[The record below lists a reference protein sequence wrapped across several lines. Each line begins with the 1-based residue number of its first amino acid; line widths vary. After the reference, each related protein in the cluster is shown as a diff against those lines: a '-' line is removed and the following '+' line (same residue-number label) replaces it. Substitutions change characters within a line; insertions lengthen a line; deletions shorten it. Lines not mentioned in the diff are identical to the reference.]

1 MMIDASKQTVPNYDM
16 IGGNGNAYGPVS
28 ADQIR
33 RWVSEKRANAGTH
46 IRLSGLVE
54 WGPISSFSEFDSSFP
69 ELHPTQ
75 ESELTEDVEAEIP
88 RPATPASL
96 PFTVG
101 GCLGGGRDLLN
112 RNFMPIAG
120 GCLAVWTVNMALNFI
135 PLLGGIAVLFLIG
148 PLYGALFRMVLDRKR
163 GRETTFFQAW
173 SGLQAQ
179 VPTLI
184 VAGALAA
191 ILTALG
197 YLLLVPGLYLTIAW
211 SFGFLFIIDQKT
223 DAWTGL
229 ENSRRTITASFQ
241 GVALLLIICFMP
253 LLIVS
258 LYGGIQLA
266 GEVMKIIGTGPITSE
281 TLKLLATKIGPMAL
295 IIEVVRLLVMP
306 LATCVIVEA
315 YERLIGS
322 PSRTIE

>member
-1 MMIDASKQTVPNYDM
+1 MIDASKQTVPNYEM
-16 IGGNGNAYGPVS
+16 IGGNGNSYGPVS

-33 RWVSEKRANAGTH
+33 RWISEKRANAGTH

-88 RPATPASL
+88 PPATPASL

-120 GCLAVWTVNMALNFI
+120 GCLAVWMVNMALNFI
-135 PLLGGIAVLFLIG
+135 PLLGGFAVLFLIG

-163 GRETTFFQAW
+163 GLETTFFQAW

-184 VAGALAA
+184 VAGALGA

-266 GEVMKIIGTGPITSE
+266 GELMKIINTGPITSE
-281 TLKLLATKIGPMAL
+281 TLKLLANKIGPMAL

>member
-1 MMIDASKQTVPNYDM
+1 MIDASKQTVPNYEM
-16 IGGNGNAYGPVS
+16 IGGNGNSYGPVS

-33 RWVSEKRANAGTH
+33 RWISEKRANAGTH

-88 RPATPASL
+88 PPATPASL

-120 GCLAVWTVNMALNFI
+120 GCLAVWMVNMALNFI
-135 PLLGGIAVLFLIG
+135 PLLGGFAVLFLIG

-163 GRETTFFQAW
+163 GLETTFFQAW

-184 VAGALAA
+184 VAGALGA

-229 ENSRRTITASFQ
+229 ENSRRTITGSFQ

-266 GEVMKIIGTGPITSE
+266 GELMKIINTGPITSE
-281 TLKLLATKIGPMAL
+281 TLKLLANKIGPMAL

>member
-1 MMIDASKQTVPNYDM
+1 MIDASKQTVPNYDM

-33 RWVSEKRANAGTH
+33 RWISEKRANAGTH

-54 WGPISSFSEFDSSFP
+54 WGPISSFSEFNSSFP

-88 RPATPASL
+88 PPATPASL

-101 GCLGGGRDLLN
+101 GWLGGGRDLLN

-120 GCLAVWTVNMALNFI
+120 GCLAVWMVNMALNFI
-135 PLLGGIAVLFLIG
+135 PLVGVIAVLFLIG

-163 GRETTFFQAW
+163 GLETTFFQAW

-184 VAGALAA
+184 VAGALGA

-266 GEVMKIIGTGPITSE
+266 GELMKIINTGPITSE
-281 TLKLLATKIGPMAL
+281 TLKLLANKIGPMAL
-295 IIEVVRLLVMP
+295 IIEVVRLIVMP

>member
-1 MMIDASKQTVPNYDM
+1 MIDASKQTVPNYDM
-16 IGGNGNAYGPVS
+16 IGGNGNSYGPVS

-33 RWVSEKRANAGTH
+33 RWISEKRANAGTH

-88 RPATPASL
+88 PPATPASL

-120 GCLAVWTVNMALNFI
+120 GCLAVWMVNMALNFI

-163 GRETTFFQAW
+163 GLETTFFQAW

-184 VAGALAA
+184 VAGALGA

-229 ENSRRTITASFQ
+229 ENSRRTITGSFQ

-266 GEVMKIIGTGPITSE
+266 GEVMKIINTGPITSE
-281 TLKLLATKIGPMAL
+281 TLKLLANKIGPMAL

>member
-1 MMIDASKQTVPNYDM
+1 MIDASKQTVPNYDM
-16 IGGNGNAYGPVS
+16 IGGNGNSYGPVS

-33 RWVSEKRANAGTH
+33 RWISEKRANAGTH

-88 RPATPASL
+88 PPATPASL

-120 GCLAVWTVNMALNFI
+120 GCLAVWMVNMALNFI
-135 PLLGGIAVLFLIG
+135 PLLGGFAVLFLIG

-163 GRETTFFQAW
+163 GLETTFFQAW
-173 SGLQAQ
+173 SGLQTQ

-184 VAGALAA
+184 VAGALGA

-266 GEVMKIIGTGPITSE
+266 GEVMKIINTGPITTE
-281 TLKLLATKIGPMAL
+281 TLKLLANKIGPMAL

>member
-1 MMIDASKQTVPNYDM
+1 MIDASKQTVPNYDM

-33 RWVSEKRANAGTH
+33 RWISEKRANAGTH

-54 WGPISSFSEFDSSFP
+54 WGPISSFSEFNSSFP

-88 RPATPASL
+88 PPATPASL

-120 GCLAVWTVNMALNFI
+120 GCLAVWMVNMALNFI
-135 PLLGGIAVLFLIG
+135 PLLGGFAVLFLIG

-163 GRETTFFQAW
+163 GLETTFFQAW

-184 VAGALAA
+184 VAGALGA

-229 ENSRRTITASFQ
+229 ENSRRTITGSFQ

-266 GEVMKIIGTGPITSE
+266 GEVMKIINTGPITSE
-281 TLKLLATKIGPMAL
+281 TLKLLANKIGPMAL

>member
-1 MMIDASKQTVPNYDM
+1 MIDASKQTVPNYEM
-16 IGGNGNAYGPVS
+16 IGGNGNSYGPVS

-33 RWVSEKRANAGTH
+33 RWISEKRANAGTH

-88 RPATPASL
+88 PPATPASL

-120 GCLAVWTVNMALNFI
+120 GCLAVWMVNMALNFI
-135 PLLGGIAVLFLIG
+135 PLLGGFAVLFLIG

-163 GRETTFFQAW
+163 GLETTFFQAW

-184 VAGALAA
+184 VAGALGA

-229 ENSRRTITASFQ
+229 ENSRRTITGSFQ

-266 GEVMKIIGTGPITSE
+266 GEVMKIINTGPITSE
-281 TLKLLATKIGPMAL
+281 TLKLLANKIGPMAL

>member
-1 MMIDASKQTVPNYDM
+1 MIDASKQTVPNYDM

-54 WGPISSFSEFDSSFP
+54 WGPISSFSEFNSSFP

-88 RPATPASL
+88 PPATPASL

-120 GCLAVWTVNMALNFI
+120 GCLAVWMVNMALNFI

-163 GRETTFFQAW
+163 GLETTFFQAW

-184 VAGALAA
+184 VAGALGA

-266 GEVMKIIGTGPITSE
+266 GEVMKIINTGPITSE
-281 TLKLLATKIGPMAL
+281 TLKLLANKIGPMAL
-295 IIEVVRLLVMP
+295 IIEVMRLLVMP

>member
-1 MMIDASKQTVPNYDM
+1 MIDASKQTVPNYDM

-33 RWVSEKRANAGTH
+33 RWISEKRANAGTH

-54 WGPISSFSEFDSSFP
+54 WGPISSFSEFNSSFP

-88 RPATPASL
+88 PPATPAFL

-120 GCLAVWTVNMALNFI
+120 GCLAVWMVNMALNFI
-135 PLLGGIAVLFLIG
+135 PLVGVIAVLFLIG

-163 GRETTFFQAW
+163 GLETTFFQAW

-184 VAGALAA
+184 VAGALGA

-266 GEVMKIIGTGPITSE
+266 GELMKIINTGPITSE
-281 TLKLLATKIGPMAL
+281 TLKLLANKIGPMAL

>member
-1 MMIDASKQTVPNYDM
+1 MIDASKQTVPNYDM
-16 IGGNGNAYGPVS
+16 IGGNGNSYGPVS

-33 RWVSEKRANAGTH
+33 RWISEKRANAGTH

-54 WGPISSFSEFDSSFP
+54 WGPISSFSEFNSSFP

-75 ESELTEDVEAEIP
+75 ESDLTEDVEAEIP
-88 RPATPASL
+88 PPATPASL

-120 GCLAVWTVNMALNFI
+120 GCLAVWMVNMALNFI
-135 PLLGGIAVLFLIG
+135 PLLGGIAVLLLIG

-163 GRETTFFQAW
+163 GLETTFFQAW

-184 VAGALAA
+184 VAGALGA

-229 ENSRRTITASFQ
+229 ENSRRTITGSFQ

-266 GEVMKIIGTGPITSE
+266 GEVMKIINTGPITSE
-281 TLKLLATKIGPMAL
+281 TLKLLANKIGPMAL

>member
-1 MMIDASKQTVPNYDM
+1 MIDASKQTVPNYDM
-16 IGGNGNAYGPVS
+16 IGGNGNSYGPVS

-33 RWVSEKRANAGTH
+33 RWISEKRANAGTH

-88 RPATPASL
+88 PPATPASL

-120 GCLAVWTVNMALNFI
+120 GCLAVWMVNMALNFI
-135 PLLGGIAVLFLIG
+135 PLLGGFAVLFLIG

-163 GRETTFFQAW
+163 GQETTFFQAW

-266 GEVMKIIGTGPITSE
+266 GEVMKIINTGPITSE
-281 TLKLLATKIGPMAL
+281 TLKLLANKIGPMAL

>member
-1 MMIDASKQTVPNYDM
+1 MIDASKQTVATYDM

-33 RWVSEKRANAGTH
+33 RWISEKRANAGTH

-54 WGPISSFSEFDSSFP
+54 WGSISSFSEFASSFP
-69 ELHPTQ
+69 ELYPTQ
-75 ESELTEDVEAEIP
+75 ESEPTEDAEPEIP
-88 RPATPASL
+88 PPAMPASL

-135 PLLGGIAVLFLIG
+135 PLLGGIAALFLIG
-148 PLYGALFRMVLDRKR
+148 PLYGAIFRMVLDRKR
-163 GRETTFFQAW
+163 GLETTFFQAW
-173 SGLQAQ
+173 SGLQSQ

-229 ENSRRTITASFQ
+229 ENSRRTITSSFQ

-266 GEVMKIIGTGPITSE
+266 GEVMKIINTGPITSE
-281 TLKLLATKIGPMAL
+281 TLTLVATKIGPMAL

-315 YERLIGS
+315 YERLTSS

>member
-1 MMIDASKQTVPNYDM
+1 MIDASKQTVPNYDM

-33 RWVSEKRANAGTH
+33 RWISEKRANAGTH

-88 RPATPASL
+88 PPATPASL

-120 GCLAVWTVNMALNFI
+120 GCLAVWMVNMALNFI
-135 PLLGGIAVLFLIG
+135 PLVGVIAVLFLIG

-163 GRETTFFQAW
+163 GLETTFFQAW

-184 VAGALAA
+184 VAGALGA

-229 ENSRRTITASFQ
+229 ENSRRTITGSFQ

-266 GEVMKIIGTGPITSE
+266 GEVMKIINTGPITSE
-281 TLKLLATKIGPMAL
+281 TLKLLANKIGPMAL

>member
-1 MMIDASKQTVPNYDM
+1 MIDASKQTVPNYDM

-33 RWVSEKRANAGTH
+33 RWISEKRANAGTH

-54 WGPISSFSEFDSSFP
+54 WGPISSFSEFNSSFP

-88 RPATPASL
+88 PPATPASL

-120 GCLAVWTVNMALNFI
+120 GCLAVWMVNMALNFI
-135 PLLGGIAVLFLIG
+135 PLLGGIAMLFLIG

-163 GRETTFFQAW
+163 GLETTFFQAW

-184 VAGALAA
+184 VAGALGA

-266 GEVMKIIGTGPITSE
+266 GELMKIINTGPITSE
-281 TLKLLATKIGPMAL
+281 TLKLLANKIGPMAL

>member
-1 MMIDASKQTVPNYDM
+1 MIDASKQTVPNYDM

>member
-1 MMIDASKQTVPNYDM
+1 MIDASKQTVPNYDM

-33 RWVSEKRANAGTH
+33 RWISEKRANAGTH

-54 WGPISSFSEFDSSFP
+54 WGPISSFSEFNSSFP

-88 RPATPASL
+88 PPATPASL

-120 GCLAVWTVNMALNFI
+120 GCLAVWMVNMALNFI
-135 PLLGGIAVLFLIG
+135 PLVGVIAVLFLIG

-163 GRETTFFQAW
+163 GLETTFFQAW

-184 VAGALAA
+184 VAGALGA

-266 GEVMKIIGTGPITSE
+266 GELMKIINTGPITSE
-281 TLKLLATKIGPMAL
+281 TLKLLANKIGPMAL
-295 IIEVVRLLVMP
+295 IIEVVRLIVMP

>member
-1 MMIDASKQTVPNYDM
+1 MIDASKQTVPNYDM
-16 IGGNGNAYGPVS
+16 IGGNGNSYGPVS

-33 RWVSEKRANAGTH
+33 RWISEKRANAGTH

-54 WGPISSFSEFDSSFP
+54 WGPISSFSEFNSSFP

-75 ESELTEDVEAEIP
+75 ESDLTEDVEAEIP
-88 RPATPASL
+88 PPATPASL

-120 GCLAVWTVNMALNFI
+120 GCLAVWMVNMALNFI
-135 PLLGGIAVLFLIG
+135 PLLGGIAVLLLIG

-163 GRETTFFQAW
+163 GLETTFFQAW
-173 SGLQAQ
+173 SGLQTQ
-179 VPTLI
+179 MPTLI

-229 ENSRRTITASFQ
+229 ENSRRTITGSFQ

-266 GEVMKIIGTGPITSE
+266 GEVMKIINTGPITSE
-281 TLKLLATKIGPMAL
+281 TLKLLANKIGPMAL

>member
-1 MMIDASKQTVPNYDM
+1 MIDASKQTVPNYDM

-33 RWVSEKRANAGTH
+33 RWISEKRANAGTH

-54 WGPISSFSEFDSSFP
+54 WGPISSFSEFNSSFP

-88 RPATPASL
+88 PPATPASL

-120 GCLAVWTVNMALNFI
+120 GCLAVWMVNMALNFI
-135 PLLGGIAVLFLIG
+135 PLLGGIAMLFLIG

-163 GRETTFFQAW
+163 GLETTFFQAW

-184 VAGALAA
+184 VAGALGA

-229 ENSRRTITASFQ
+229 ENSRRTITGSFQ

-266 GEVMKIIGTGPITSE
+266 GELMKIINTGPITSE
-281 TLKLLATKIGPMAL
+281 TLKLLANKIGPMAL

>member
-1 MMIDASKQTVPNYDM
+1 MIDASKQTVPNYDM

-54 WGPISSFSEFDSSFP
+54 WGPISSFSEFNSSFP

-88 RPATPASL
+88 PPATPASL

-120 GCLAVWTVNMALNFI
+120 GCLAVWMVNMALNFI

-163 GRETTFFQAW
+163 GLETTFFQAW

-184 VAGALAA
+184 VAGALGA

-266 GEVMKIIGTGPITSE
+266 GEVMKIINTGPITSE
-281 TLKLLATKIGPMAL
+281 TLKLLANKIGPMAL

>member
-1 MMIDASKQTVPNYDM
+1 MIDASKQTVPNYDM

-33 RWVSEKRANAGTH
+33 RWISEKRANAGTH

-88 RPATPASL
+88 PPATPASL

-120 GCLAVWTVNMALNFI
+120 GCLAVWMVNMALNFI
-135 PLLGGIAVLFLIG
+135 PLLGGFAVLFLIG

-163 GRETTFFQAW
+163 GLETTFFQAW

-184 VAGALAA
+184 VAGALGA

-229 ENSRRTITASFQ
+229 ENSRRTITGSFQ

-266 GEVMKIIGTGPITSE
+266 GEVMKIINTGPITSE
-281 TLKLLATKIGPMAL
+281 TLKLLANKIGPMAL

>member
-1 MMIDASKQTVPNYDM
+1 MIDASKQTVPNYDM
-16 IGGNGNAYGPVS
+16 IGGNGNSYGPVS

-33 RWVSEKRANAGTH
+33 RWISEKRANAGTH

-75 ESELTEDVEAEIP
+75 ESELTEDVGAEIP
-88 RPATPASL
+88 PPATPASL

-120 GCLAVWTVNMALNFI
+120 GCLAVWMVNMALNFI
-135 PLLGGIAVLFLIG
+135 PLLGGFAVLFLIG
-148 PLYGALFRMVLDRKR
+148 PLYGALFRMMLDRKR
-163 GRETTFFQAW
+163 GLETTFFQAW

-184 VAGALAA
+184 VAGALGA

-266 GEVMKIIGTGPITSE
+266 GEVMKIINTGPITSE
-281 TLKLLATKIGPMAL
+281 TLKLLANKIGPMAL

>member
-1 MMIDASKQTVPNYDM
+1 
-16 IGGNGNAYGPVS
+16 
-28 ADQIR
+28 
-33 RWVSEKRANAGTH
+33 
-46 IRLSGLVE
+46 
-54 WGPISSFSEFDSSFP
+54 
-69 ELHPTQ
+69 
-75 ESELTEDVEAEIP
+75 
-88 RPATPASL
+88 
-96 PFTVG
+96 
-101 GCLGGGRDLLN
+101 
-112 RNFMPIAG
+112 MPIAG
-120 GCLAVWTVNMALNFI
+120 GCLAVWMVNMALNFI

-163 GRETTFFQAW
+163 GLETTFFQAW

-184 VAGALAA
+184 VAGALGA

-266 GEVMKIIGTGPITSE
+266 GEVMKIINTGPITSE
-281 TLKLLATKIGPMAL
+281 TLKLLANKIGPMAL
-295 IIEVVRLLVMP
+295 IIEVMRLLVMP

>member
-54 WGPISSFSEFDSSFP
+54 WGPISSFSEFNSSFP

-88 RPATPASL
+88 PPATPASL

-120 GCLAVWTVNMALNFI
+120 GCLAVWMVNMALNFI
-135 PLLGGIAVLFLIG
+135 PLVGVIAVLFLIG

-163 GRETTFFQAW
+163 GLETTFFQAW

-184 VAGALAA
+184 VAGALGA

-266 GEVMKIIGTGPITSE
+266 GELMKIINTGPITSE
-281 TLKLLATKIGPMAL
+281 TLKLLANKIGPMAL

>member
-1 MMIDASKQTVPNYDM
+1 MIDASKQTVPNYDM

-33 RWVSEKRANAGTH
+33 RWISEKRANAGTH

-88 RPATPASL
+88 PPATPASL

-120 GCLAVWTVNMALNFI
+120 GCLAVWMVNMALNFI
-135 PLLGGIAVLFLIG
+135 PLLGGFAVLFLIG

-163 GRETTFFQAW
+163 GLETTFFQAW

-184 VAGALAA
+184 VAGALGA

-266 GEVMKIIGTGPITSE
+266 GEVMKIINTGPITSE
-281 TLKLLATKIGPMAL
+281 TLKLLANKIGPMAL

>member
-1 MMIDASKQTVPNYDM
+1 MIDASKQTVPNYDM

-33 RWVSEKRANAGTH
+33 RWISEKRANAGTH

-54 WGPISSFSEFDSSFP
+54 WGPISSFSEFNSSFP

-88 RPATPASL
+88 PPATPAFL

-120 GCLAVWTVNMALNFI
+120 GCLAVWMVNMALNFI
-135 PLLGGIAVLFLIG
+135 PLLGGIAMLFLIG

-163 GRETTFFQAW
+163 GLETTFFQAW

-184 VAGALAA
+184 VAGALGA

-266 GEVMKIIGTGPITSE
+266 GELMKIINTGPITSE
-281 TLKLLATKIGPMAL
+281 TLKLLANKIGPMAL

>member
-1 MMIDASKQTVPNYDM
+1 MIDASKQTVPNYDM

-33 RWVSEKRANAGTH
+33 RWISEKRANAGTH

-54 WGPISSFSEFDSSFP
+54 WGPISSFSEFNSSFP

-88 RPATPASL
+88 PPATPASL

-120 GCLAVWTVNMALNFI
+120 GCLAVWMVNMALNFI
-135 PLLGGIAVLFLIG
+135 PLVGVIAVLFLIG

-163 GRETTFFQAW
+163 GLETTFFQAW

-184 VAGALAA
+184 VAGALGA

-266 GEVMKIIGTGPITSE
+266 GEVMKIINTGPITSE
-281 TLKLLATKIGPMAL
+281 TLKLLANKIGPMAL

>member
-1 MMIDASKQTVPNYDM
+1 MIDASKQTVPNYDM

-33 RWVSEKRANAGTH
+33 RWISEKRANAGTH

-54 WGPISSFSEFDSSFP
+54 WGPISSFSEFNSSFP

-88 RPATPASL
+88 PPATPAFL

-120 GCLAVWTVNMALNFI
+120 GCLAVWMVNMALNFI
-135 PLLGGIAVLFLIG
+135 PLLGGIAMLFLIG

-163 GRETTFFQAW
+163 GLETTFFQAW

-184 VAGALAA
+184 VAGALGA

-229 ENSRRTITASFQ
+229 ENSRRTITGSFQ

-266 GEVMKIIGTGPITSE
+266 GEVMKIINTGPITSE
-281 TLKLLATKIGPMAL
+281 TLKLLANKIGPMAL

>member
-1 MMIDASKQTVPNYDM
+1 MIDASKQTVPNYDM
-16 IGGNGNAYGPVS
+16 IGGNGNSYGPVS

-33 RWVSEKRANAGTH
+33 RWISEKRANAGTH

-54 WGPISSFSEFDSSFP
+54 WGPITSFSEFDSSFP

-88 RPATPASL
+88 PPATPASL

-120 GCLAVWTVNMALNFI
+120 GCLAVWMVNMALNFI
-135 PLLGGIAVLFLIG
+135 PLLGGFAVLFLIG

-163 GRETTFFQAW
+163 GLETTFFQAW
-173 SGLQAQ
+173 SGLQTQ

-184 VAGALAA
+184 VAGALGA

-229 ENSRRTITASFQ
+229 ENSRRTITGSFQ

-266 GEVMKIIGTGPITSE
+266 GEVMKIINTGPITSE
-281 TLKLLATKIGPMAL
+281 TLKLLANKIGPMAL

>member
-1 MMIDASKQTVPNYDM
+1 MIDASKQTVPNYDM

-33 RWVSEKRANAGTH
+33 RWISEKRANAGTH

-54 WGPISSFSEFDSSFP
+54 WGPISSFSEFNSSFP

-88 RPATPASL
+88 PPATPASL

-120 GCLAVWTVNMALNFI
+120 GCLAVWMVNMALNFI
-135 PLLGGIAVLFLIG
+135 PLVGVIAVLFLIG

-163 GRETTFFQAW
+163 GLETTFFQAW

-184 VAGALAA
+184 VAGALGA

-266 GEVMKIIGTGPITSE
+266 GELMKIINTGPITSE
-281 TLKLLATKIGPMAL
+281 TLKLLANKIGPMAL

>member
-1 MMIDASKQTVPNYDM
+1 MIDASKQTVPNYDM

-88 RPATPASL
+88 PPATPASL

-120 GCLAVWTVNMALNFI
+120 GCLAVWMVNMALNFI

-163 GRETTFFQAW
+163 GLETTFFQAW

-184 VAGALAA
+184 VAGALGA

-266 GEVMKIIGTGPITSE
+266 GEVMKIINTGPITSE
-281 TLKLLATKIGPMAL
+281 TLKLLANKIGPMAL

>member
-1 MMIDASKQTVPNYDM
+1 MIDASKQTVPNYEM
-16 IGGNGNAYGPVS
+16 IGGNGNSYGPVS

-33 RWVSEKRANAGTH
+33 RWISEKRANAGTH

-88 RPATPASL
+88 PPATPASL

-120 GCLAVWTVNMALNFI
+120 GCLAVWMVNMALNFI
-135 PLLGGIAVLFLIG
+135 PLLGGFAVLFLIG

-163 GRETTFFQAW
+163 GLETTFFQAW

-184 VAGALAA
+184 VAGALGA

-266 GEVMKIIGTGPITSE
+266 GEVMKIINTGPITSE
-281 TLKLLATKIGPMAL
+281 TLKLLANKIGPMAL

>member
-1 MMIDASKQTVPNYDM
+1 MIDASKQTVPNYDM
-16 IGGNGNAYGPVS
+16 IGGNGNSYGPVS

-33 RWVSEKRANAGTH
+33 RWISEKRANAGTH

-88 RPATPASL
+88 PPATPASL

-120 GCLAVWTVNMALNFI
+120 GCLAVWMVNMALNFI
-135 PLLGGIAVLFLIG
+135 PLLGGFAVLFLIG

-163 GRETTFFQAW
+163 GLETTFFQAW

-184 VAGALAA
+184 VAGALGA

-229 ENSRRTITASFQ
+229 ENSRRTITGSFQ

-266 GEVMKIIGTGPITSE
+266 GEVMKIINTGPITTE
-281 TLKLLATKIGPMAL
+281 TLKLLANKIGPMAL